1 MQQAVNRVNIKN
13 VKLRWEKF
21 LLIMNKEKTAISRF
35 SVDIDGMSP
44 LFRQPLDDMVGYVLH
59 TQEKASTS
67 IMQSALYGE
76 SALYYYR

>member
-59 TQEKASTS
+59 T
-67 IMQSALYGE
+67 
-76 SALYYYR
+76 

>member
-1 MQQAVNRVNIKN
+1 
-13 VKLRWEKF
+13 
-21 LLIMNKEKTAISRF
+21 MNKEKTAISRF